1 MESRQQSAARTKLKD
16 GGACISTLCSHA
28 GAASRASHSAIGS
41 HWQVSCRYVCIL
53 VLEEACTGCTGRTYW
68 GHDFVRRINNVGSG
82 YQKGVHTL
90 LSRSLTRDDEKPN
103 EIRYMRIRYLSSRF
117 EEESRGAKGNDNIL
131 TSLPNLLES
140 DTHLANLSLS
150 CTLSSSNLLYLHPL
164 VSSSSDLKHQEKEI
178 PD

>member
-1 MESRQQSAARTKLKD
+1 MESRQSAVWTKLKD
-16 GGACISTLCSHA
+16 GARISTSCSHA

-82 YQKGVHTL
+82 YQKGVHATL
-90 LSRSLTRDDEKPN
+90 AVPYTRRKTEQDSIYAYKIPFP
-103 EIRYMRIRYLSSRF
+103 L
-117 EEESRGAKGNDNIL
+117 RGGISGTKGNNIL
-131 TSLPNLLES
+131 TSLPNLLEP

-150 CTLSSSNLLYLHPL
+150 CTLSSSSLLYLHPL
-164 VSSSSDLKHQEKEI
+164 VSSSSDLKHQGKEM